1 MITTIASQQ
10 SLLLRRQ
17 HVTMVGMVTMLAV
30 TAMAG
35 ILGWSSH
42 HTIVRVFD
50 EAVRIQAAAG
60 QSAPPNPF
68 LLKPSLSLLS
78 NMVVYIPLIG
88 ALLALVV
95 GHLALAEDQGQA
107 TGRLLF
113 TRQLTRSQYALGKIM
128 AGTRFLALTMAAC
141 ALLSVAAVLVVNRAI
156 NSSDVGRLAGF
167 YLLSWAYLT
176 LFALVGML
184 TALLARRRSLAL
196 LSAMGV
202 WLVVTFVVPQVT
214 SGLRPTQSLNPLTE
228 PVGTSQA
235 FFRFTQRAR
244 SLSIVEQYKTASGT
258 ILGTAPNPSTADTM
272 LAIVPIVSA
281 AILLT
286 LLVLW
291 KVQRHDY
298 ARSATDE

>member
-17 HVTMVGMVTMLAV
+17 HVTMVGLATMLAV
-30 TAMAG
+30 TVMAG

-50 EAVRIQAAAG
+50 EAARLQAAAG
-60 QSAPPNPF
+60 QPAPPNPF

-95 GHLALAEDQGQA
+95 GHLALTEDQSQA

-113 TRQLTRSQYALGKIM
+113 TRQLTRAQYALGKIL
-128 AGTRFLALTMAAC
+128 AATRFLALTMAAC
-141 ALLSVAAVLVVNRAI
+141 ALVSVAALVVVNRTL
-156 NSSDVGRLAGF
+156 SPSDVGRLTGF
-167 YLLSWAYLT
+167 YVLSWAYLT
-176 LFALVGML
+176 VFALVGMV

-202 WLVVTFVVPQVT
+202 WLVITFVVPQFT

-235 FFRFTQRAR
+235 FFRATQRAQP
-244 SLSIVEQYKTASGT
+244 LSIVEQYKTVSGA
-258 ILGTAPNPSTADTM
+258 ILGTAPNPSTAETV
-272 LAIVPIVSA
+272 LAIVPVVGA

-298 ARSATDE
+298 ARSVSDE

>member
-17 HVTMVGMVTMLAV
+17 HVTLVGMATMLTV
-30 TAMAG
+30 TVMAG

-50 EAVRIQAAAG
+50 EAVRLQAASG
-60 QSAPPNPF
+60 QPAPPNPF

-95 GHLALAEDQGQA
+95 GHLALAEDQSQA

-113 TRQLTRSQYALGKIM
+113 TRQLTRSQYVLGKIL
-128 AGTRFLALTMAAC
+128 ACTRFLAVTMAAC
-141 ALLSVAAVLVVNRAI
+141 ALVSALALLVVNRAL
-156 NSSDVGRLAGF
+156 SPAEVGRLTGF

-176 LFALVGML
+176 VFALVGML

-196 LSAMGV
+196 LSAIGV

-228 PVGTSQA
+228 PIGTSQA
-235 FFRFTQRAR
+235 FFRFTHRVQ
-244 SLSIVEQYKTASGT
+244 SLSIVEQYKTVSGA
-258 ILGTAPNPSTADTM
+258 ILGTVANPSTAETVF
-272 LAIVPIVSA
+272 AIVPIVLA
-281 AILLT
+281 AVLLT
-286 LLVLW
+286 LLVMW

-298 ARSATDE
+298 ARSVTDE

>member
-10 SLLLRRQ
+10 SQLLRRQ
-17 HVTMVGMVTMLAV
+17 HVTLVGLATMLAV

-50 EAVRIQAAAG
+50 EAVRLQAAAG
-60 QSAPPNPF
+60 QPAPANPF
-68 LLKPSLSLLS
+68 LLKPNLSLLS

-88 ALLALVV
+88 SLLALVV
-95 GHLALAEDQGQA
+95 GHLALVEDQGQA

-113 TRQLTRSQYALGKIM
+113 TRQVTRSQYVLGKIL
-128 AGTRFLALTMAAC
+128 ACTRFLAVTMAAC
-141 ALLSVAAVLVVNRAI
+141 ALVSVAALVVVNRAL
-156 NSSDVGRLAGF
+156 SASDVGRLAGF
-167 YLLSWAYLT
+167 YVLSWAYLT
-176 LFALVGML
+176 VFALVGML

-202 WLVVTFVVPQVT
+202 WLVITFVVPQFT

-235 FFRFTQRAR
+235 FFRATQRAQP
-244 SLSIVEQYKTASGT
+244 LSIVEQYKTVSGT
-258 ILGTAPNPSTADTM
+258 ILGTAPNPTTGDTL

-291 KVQRHDY
+291 KVQHHDY
-298 ARSATDE
+298 ARSVTDE

>member
-17 HVTMVGMVTMLAV
+17 HVTLVGLATMLAV

-50 EAVRIQAAAG
+50 QAVRLQAAAG
-60 QSAPPNPF
+60 QPAPPNPF

-113 TRQLTRSQYALGKIM
+113 TRQVTRSQYALGKIL
-128 AGTRFLALTMAAC
+128 ASTRFLAVTMAAC
-141 ALLSVAAVLVVNRAI
+141 ALVSVVAVLVVNRALTA
-156 NSSDVGRLAGF
+156 SDVGRLAGF
-167 YLLSWAYLT
+167 YVLSWAYLT
-176 LFALVGML
+176 VFALVAML

-202 WLVVTFVVPQVT
+202 WLVVTFVVPQFT

-228 PVGTSQA
+228 PVGTSQT
-235 FFRFTQRAR
+235 FFRVTQRAQP
-244 SLSIVEQYKTASGT
+244 LSIVEQYKTVSGAV
-258 ILGTAPNPSTADTM
+258 LGTSPTTSTAET
-272 LAIVPIVSA
+272 LAAVVPIVSA
-281 AILLT
+281 AVLLT

-298 ARSATDE
+298 ARSAIDE

>member
-1 MITTIASQQ
+1 
-10 SLLLRRQ
+10 
-17 HVTMVGMVTMLAV
+17 MLAV
-30 TAMAG
+30 TTMAG

-78 NMVVYIPLIG
+78 NMVVYVPLIG

-95 GHLALAEDQGQA
+95 GHLAMAEDQSQA

-113 TRQLTRSQYALGKIM
+113 TRQLTRSQYALGKIL

-156 NSSDVGRLAGF
+156 NSSDIGRLTGF
-167 YLLSWAYLT
+167 YVLSWAYLT

-235 FFRFTQRAR
+235 FFRFTQRAQ
-244 SLSIVEQYKTASGT
+244 SISIVEQYKTVSGT
-258 ILGTAPNPSTADTM
+258 ILGTAPNPSTADTL
-272 LAIVPIVSA
+272 LAVAPIVSA